1 MMDVEVSHKIEC
13 YTNRIIPMH
22 KLYHPGACLGR
33 YSLEGT
39 DGLGG
44 SEEPV
49 ELFLFFKKNVSFQD
63 PICSY
68 PDKKKF

>member
-1 MMDVEVSHKIEC
+1 
-13 YTNRIIPMH
+13 MH

-68 PDKKKF
+68 PDKKKFWAR